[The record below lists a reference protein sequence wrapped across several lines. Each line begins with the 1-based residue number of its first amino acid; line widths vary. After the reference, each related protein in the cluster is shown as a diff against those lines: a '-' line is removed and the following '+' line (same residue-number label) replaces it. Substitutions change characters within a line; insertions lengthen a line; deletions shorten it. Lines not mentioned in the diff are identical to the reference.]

1 MQFFA
6 KEQKVREAI
15 EPMMPEAVGM
25 MVPWEPPRCFFGRFP
40 RGDIYEL
47 LFLGKGNIFKARIF
61 FSLTSI
67 FFREWTSL
75 VMMWK
80 KWNGRF
86 GIFPKRFSW
95 LGEVRRHRSP
105 LQCLLS
111 GSHG

>member
-1 MQFFA
+1 MHFFA

-61 FSLTSI
+61 F
-67 FFREWTSL
+67 FFD
-75 VMMWK
+75 
-80 KWNGRF
+80 F
-86 GIFPKRFSW
+86 YFFSGMDIISNDVEEMERAIW
-95 LGEVRRHRSP
+95 YFS
-105 LQCLLS
+105 
-111 GSHG
+111 